1 MKTIIFILVINFCI
15 TVEAQTYVKTADKAE
30 YAKYVTWCNTP
41 VPQQIEQFGKYTV
54 LKVNGQYADSTG
66 IYYAKQPVTVA
77 WFKPGINPITIE
89 PDERLVIM
97 QMTVTIRRRTPTIA
111 DFYANWKTHKIP

>member
-1 MKTIIFILVINFCI
+1 MIAFAIISD
-15 TVEAQTYVKTADKAE
+15 AQTYVKAADKTE
-30 YAKYVTWCNTP
+30 YAKYVAWCNTP
-41 VPQQIEQFGKYTV
+41 VKQQIDQYGKYTV

-66 IYYAKQPVTVA
+66 AYYAKQPVTVT
-77 WFKPGINPITIE
+77 WFKQGINPITIE

-97 QMTVTIRRRTPTIA
+97 RITVTIRRRTPTIA